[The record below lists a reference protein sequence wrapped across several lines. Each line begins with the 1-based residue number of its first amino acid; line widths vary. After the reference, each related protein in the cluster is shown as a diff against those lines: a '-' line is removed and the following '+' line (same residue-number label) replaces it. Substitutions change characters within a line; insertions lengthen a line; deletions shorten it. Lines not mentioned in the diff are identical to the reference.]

1 MAPIKVR
8 KGEKETGYQ
17 KALVRLSEDSDA
29 RNEQFY
35 ANKHIKEYLNLHLY
49 DEMYVNG
56 IFLHNGS
63 FYYIGWFFTLKQQLV
78 CFDAW

>member
-8 KGEKETGYQ
+8 KDEKETGYQ
-17 KALVRLSEDSDA
+17 KALVRLSKDPDT

-35 ANKHIKEYLNLHLY
+35 ANKHIKYCTLHLMM
-49 DEMYVNG
+49 EMYVNG

-63 FYYIGWFFTLKQQLV
+63 FYYIGWFFTLKQQIV
-78 CFDAW
+78 HFDAW